1 MKKAFL
7 LLQMAWCCYAFAQSP
22 FQSLNFDQACA
33 KAAKEKKVVLTVVE
47 SADCNQCNTVAEKG
61 IGARELKRTLTD
73 KCVVIKSSTIPES
86 IQQRAL
92 YVFPDKF
99 FGIIITDAE
108 KQILQV
114 YSGSSSYFMSYMDVI
129 DKALEEEENPKEKI
143 SSIKAAYYE
152 QSDWKYLQKLI
163 KKIQSLNLEPA
174 VQLTDELILKVP
186 EDSAKSI
193 SFIQYLMRTAP
204 VVSSETE
211 KYINKDRDIYNMA
224 WYRMDLPER
233 IRINNRIIGKSIDK
247 AIREKDQQLAYRTAS
262 YAQTTHQPN
271 FEEGQKAYYRNLLR
285 YFKEVKDTANYL
297 RNASNY
303 YDRIYQTVQVS
314 AIKAKDSM
322 NTEQQLSEMRKRFNL
337 NQPPTDG
344 TTVKQVVSVRPGI
357 QSQLYA
363 NTLNEGAW
371 NLYQLSKEERYLNK
385 ALSWAKRSVEFYEL
399 PENMDTYARL
409 LYITGNKNEAIFWME
424 KAIQKQEL
432 LQLNSN
438 EQKKILENMRAGYAR
453 PEGQTM

>member
-1 MKKAFL
+1 MKSLFL
-7 LLQMAWCCYAFAQSP
+7 LPLALCSFALAQTP
-22 FQSLNFDQACA
+22 FQSLDYDQACA
-33 KAAKEKKVVLTVVE
+33 KAAKENKVVLTVVE
-47 SADCNQCNTVAEKG
+47 SIDCNQCNTVAEKG
-61 IGARELKRTLTD
+61 IGSRELKRTLSD
-73 KCVVIKSSTIPES
+73 KFVVIKSSAIPES
-86 IQQRAL
+86 IQQRAI

-99 FGIIITDAE
+99 FGSIITDAE

-114 YSGSSSYFMSYMDVI
+114 YSGSSTYFMTYMDVI
-129 DKALEEEENPKEKI
+129 DKALEEQDNPKEKI

-193 SFIQYLMRTAP
+193 SFLQYLMRTAP
-204 VVSSETE
+204 VISSETE
-211 KYINKDRDIYNMA
+211 KYVNKDRDTYNMA

-247 AIREKDQQLAYRTAS
+247 AIREKDQQLAYRTSS
-262 YAQTTHQPN
+262 YAQMTNQPN
-271 FEEGQKAYYRNLLR
+271 IEEGQKAYYKNLLR

-314 AIKAKDSM
+314 AIKAKDSL

-337 NQPPTDG
+337 NLPPTDG

-357 QSQLYA
+357 QAQLYA
-363 NTLNEGAW
+363 NTMNEGAW
-371 NLYQLSKEERYLNK
+371 NIYQMSKEERYLNK

-399 PENMDTYARL
+399 AENMDTYARL
-409 LYITGNKNEAIFWME
+409 LYITGNRKEAIFWME
-424 KAIQKQEL
+424 KAIQKQEIM
-432 LQLNSN
+432 QLNSN
-438 EQKKILENMRAGYAR
+438 EQKKILENMWAGYAR
-453 PEGQTM
+453 PEGQSM